1 MDTDLLLLQR
11 MRLGDSRAVET
22 FVNKYYPRILQY
34 CRLHTGELQ
43 DAEDVTQDTFESF
56 FRTLDRYRHYG
67 KAANYLYV
75 IAANGCRDLHRRK
88 QALPLDQLPEPP
100 DGSQGQLDLRLDLE
114 GAFRSLPEEIRE
126 TAVLFFLQG
135 CKQKEVAQILGIG
148 LPLVK
153 YRVKRARAL
162 LSAYLGKEE
171 PHGTLGTRM

>member
-1 MDTDLLLLQR
+1 MDADLLLLQR

-34 CRLHTGELQ
+34 CRLHTGGLQ

-67 KAANYLYV
+67 KAANYV

-88 QALPLDQLPEPP
+88 QPLPLDQLPEPP

-135 CKQKEVAQILGIG
+135 CKQKEIAQILGIG

>member
-1 MDTDLLLLQR
+1 M
-11 MRLGDSRAVET
+11 
-22 FVNKYYPRILQY
+22 
-34 CRLHTGELQ
+34 
-43 DAEDVTQDTFESF
+43 TQDTFESF

-88 QALPLDQLPEPP
+88 QPLPLDQLPEPP
-100 DGSQGQLDLRLDLE
+100 GGSQGQLDLRLDLE
-114 GAFRSLPEEIRE
+114 RAFRSLPEEIRE

-135 CKQKEVAQILGIG
+135 CKQKEIAQILGIG